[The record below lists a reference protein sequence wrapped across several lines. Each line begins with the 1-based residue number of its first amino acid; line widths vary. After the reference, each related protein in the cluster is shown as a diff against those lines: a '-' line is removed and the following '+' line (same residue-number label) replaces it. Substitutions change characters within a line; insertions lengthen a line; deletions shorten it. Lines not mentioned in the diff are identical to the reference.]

1 MNYSEIVDISLLEV
15 NELFLNKQ
23 KRCTVIMDRKMC
35 EKWCK

>member
-23 KRCTVIMDRKMC
+23 KWYTVIMDRKMC